1 MSANI
6 SKSLLKIQST
16 YIDSYM

>member
-16 YIDSYM
+16 YIDNYM